1 MAEPEIVWDEKHT
14 VRKIGLKP
22 EQIHVLRPPQDYDTI
37 IKINIGGESFEAMV
51 PTSAMYPVPS
61 HGAGHK
67 FVPAEQ
73 VGRLGDKL
81 IIVLPPS
88 NDGTPIWHVREE
100 DLAAVLVP

>member
-1 MAEPEIVWDEKHT
+1 MAGSQIVRDGTRT

-22 EQIHVLRPPQDYDTI
+22 EQIRITMLGHDAVIRVD
-37 IKINIGGESFEAMV
+37 IGENEFEAMV
-51 PTSAMYPVPS
+51 PTSTLHPAPS
-61 HGAGHK
+61 RGEGYK

-73 VGRLGDKL
+73 IGRVGDKL

-100 DLAAVLVP
+100 DLEKVLIE